1 MSLKTTYTLSHG
13 FIVDASGSLT
23 TEVGEVIAGVQ
34 SIKGSYTGGGAYTP
48 YLHTDTSVLPLSANA
63 TYQITFA
70 YRILSKPSSGFEVLF
85 YSPTGGS
92 VGSFLNSTVV
102 TGNSGDSGSASLTS
116 TMGNFSDYQARWNV
130 IGTGAIAIDEI
141 KIVNLATGST
151 VIYENAEEGVVN
163 ADPSVTLLKTGLIND
178 VVKGSE
184 LTINYAQYDAHN
196 AHSYYYRSALI
207 ADFNQDG
214 SNEILF
220 SVSPYS
226 QYRVP
231 VVVLGN
237 ATNALDASGQ
247 APSVQDLTTKY
258 FPGGPPTPMNAESI
272 VYKDINLD
280 GNKDLIFS
288 ETGLDSPPWTGAKIS
303 VAIANGAGNETT
315 FTDVSSLVPN
325 TSMRTYAI
333 AVGDFT
339 ADGTQDILLGDQ
351 EVYGSNTWSGADYNQ
366 SKLLD
371 FVGGKF
377 VEIPN
382 PIKGWADPKNRLPSH
397 ICMTAAD
404 FNSDGYDDLLVTNSW
419 SGANA
424 TVIYG
429 SKTGLDKTT
438 LERLPA
444 GPLGQGGFD
453 WATTS
458 GKWPLEQVVYGN
470 ETRAA
475 VYDFNKDG
483 KLDIFGIQNEYFQ
496 YPAGVVTDKTA
507 PNYQD
512 VLLNGGGLL
521 GGKCAF
527 YTLINVDGT
536 TFKVQSSSDAHMPSR
551 FYDKLFC
558 YDINFDGN
566 MDVIGHYMTF
576 ARAGDDNGSIFSTT
590 FFLNDGHGNFTAID
604 GVKALPQLAQ
614 FPYAESAAIPKP
626 EVGAIFPIKYE
637 NGVFTGLQLFSAPN
651 QTGGYTALEF
661 TTNQMSNL
669 KPEVLAITNPII
681 ATDGTQTIVGTA
693 GVDKLI
699 YANQRANYKVSGS
712 ATGFKIT
719 GDLVNHTLS
728 NVERIKFADGY
739 IALDVGATQSAGE
752 TAMLLGAVLPGK
764 LVFDVSKQALLGAV
778 IDLFDQGFSLQTL
791 SGAVMRLPIW
801 EVLTGKAAPTNTNI
815 ASYLLTNVNGVA
827 PDATTLANAVAA
839 LDTETSFATQGN
851 YLWHLAESSTNQTH
865 VGLIGL
871 ASAGL
876 GYTA

>member
-1 MSLKTTYTLSHG
+1 MSLKTTYTLSLG
-13 FIVDASGSLT
+13 FIIDAAGSLT
-23 TEVGEVIAGVQ
+23 TEVGEVVAGVQ
-34 SIKGSYTGGGAYTP
+34 SIKGSYTGSEAYTP

-85 YSPTGGS
+85 YSPTGGAL
-92 VGSFLNSTVV
+92 GSFLNSTVV
-102 TGNSGDSGSASLTS
+102 TGNSGDSGSASLTT

-141 KIVNLATGST
+141 KIVNLSTGST
-151 VIYENAEEGVVN
+151 VIYENAEEGFVN
-163 ADPSVTLLKTGLIND
+163 ADPTVALLKAGLIND
-178 VVKGSE
+178 VVKGAE
-184 LTINYAQYDAHN
+184 LTVDFAQYDTHN
-196 AHSYYYRSALI
+196 KHAYYYRSALI

-237 ATNALDASGQ
+237 AVNAMDGSGY
-247 APSVQDLTTKY
+247 APSVQDLTAKY
-258 FPGGPPTPMNAESI
+258 FPDGPPAPMNSESI

-288 ETGLDSPPWTGAKIS
+288 EAGLDSPPWTGAKIS
-303 VAIANGAGNETT
+303 VAIANGGGTQAS
-315 FTDVSSLVPN
+315 FTDVSNLVPD

-371 FVGGKF
+371 FLGGKF
-377 VEIPN
+377 VELPN
-382 PIKGWADPKNRLPSH
+382 PIKGWADQKNRLPSH
-397 ICMTAAD
+397 TYMTAAD

-424 TVIYG
+424 TVIFG
-429 SKTGLDKTT
+429 SKAGLDETT

-453 WATTS
+453 WVRTS
-458 GKWPLEQVVYGN
+458 HKWPLDQVVYGT
-470 ETRAA
+470 ETRAV

-483 KLDIFGIQNEYFQ
+483 RPDIFGMQEEYFQ
-496 YPAGVVTDKTA
+496 YPAGVLTDKTV
-507 PNYQD
+507 PNYED
-512 VLLNGGGLL
+512 VFKNGGGAL
-521 GGKCAF
+521 GGKAAF
-527 YTLINVDGT
+527 YSLINVDGRN
-536 TFKVQSSSDAHMPSR
+536 FEIQSNSDADLPSR
-551 FYDKLFC
+551 LYDKLFA

-566 MDVIGHYMTF
+566 MDVIGHFLTF
-576 ARAGDDNGSIFSTT
+576 PRTGDTNGSLQSTT

-614 FPYAESAAIPKP
+614 FPYVDSAAVPKP

-661 TTNQMSNL
+661 TTSQMSNL
-669 KPEVLAITNPII
+669 KPEVLAIANPII

-699 YANQRANYKVSGS
+699 YANQEANYKVSGS
-712 ATGFKIT
+712 ATGFKLI
-719 GDLVNHTLS
+719 GDRVDHTLL
-728 NVERIKFADGY
+728 NVERIKFSDGY

-752 TAMLLGAVLPGK
+752 TAMLMGAVLPGK

-778 IDLFDQGFSLQTL
+778 INLFDQGFSLQTL

-801 EVLTGKAAPTNTNI
+801 DVLAGKAAPTNTNI

-851 YLWHLAESSTNQTH
+851 FLWHLAESSTNQTH
-865 VGLIGL
+865 VGLVGL
-871 ASAGL
+871 ASTGL
-876 GYTA
+876 PYTA